1 MNVESSLNSDTAA
14 DLVIHESDVE
24 GAVLTQ
30 ATGPATGPVVQV
42 QVPAGE
48 NVVRIP
54 VTAGETIQ
62 LPFPTDGLDAR
73 LGDENGNLAIKSG
86 DVTVILQG
94 YADAS
99 QAAPIEIVGSNGE
112 HVDVA
117 STLASTD
124 PNLDIQTAAGPAA
137 GDPGAG
143 PDNSGGLFAPFEPS
157 SGIGGLDAVGGLEA
171 TALNYI
177 VIQRTNT
184 FFDPQDDLTALATDE
199 PTGIAPIN
207 YNDTNSGDENSYRD
221 TNVMIVLDISGSM
234 LEDADATTAGTQSR
248 LSIAKAALSNLLHT
262 YETLGDVRVT
272 LVTFD
277 KTASIPFSWGSV
289 SDAITAIEA
298 LLIGDSKAL
307 TNYEA
312 ALKAAESAYEAP
324 GKLTGDV
331 DNVVYFVSDGK
342 PTWGGDKDNAN
353 HLTAGQKDAW
363 DAFLEDP
370 SNGIHHVYAVGIGD
384 DIAGSPANP
393 DRDLKD
399 VADPD
404 RDHLPGNDVLYVTD
418 PLDLG
423 TQLGG
428 TVEGHSITGNVLD
441 GSNTSGVGDNGA
453 AGTPDAS
460 GDGTT
465 HIYTFS
471 YDAADDGHDVSFSW
485 DGTASVVTQDGP
497 GGVNVIISGREVSFD
512 TENGR
517 MTFHFDT
524 GSYTFVPGWVSE
536 DADVVF
542 HYGTSDS
549 DGDVDQPD
557 TGTGDNDQGGTSV
570 PGGADLVITIHDVP
584 EPQVSVASIE
594 HVETFVSPTTI
605 PGDQEAA
612 ALAAG

>member
-1 MNVESSLNSDTAA
+1 MNVESRLNSDAVA

-30 ATGPATGPVVQV
+30 ATGPVIQV

-99 QAAPIEIVGSNGE
+99 QAAPVEIVGSNGE

-117 STLASTD
+117 ATLASTD
-124 PNLDIQTAAGPAA
+124 PNLDIQTAAGAAA
-137 GDPGAG
+137 GDPGTG
-143 PDNSGGLFAPFEPS
+143 PDNSGGVFAPFDPND
-157 SGIGGLDAVGGLEA
+157 GIGGLDAVGGLEA
-171 TALNYI
+171 TALNYT
-177 VIQRTNT
+177 VIQRANT
-184 FFDPQDDLTALATDE
+184 FYDPQDDLTTLAADE

-207 YNDTNSGDENSYRD
+207 YNDANSGDENGYRD
-221 TNVMIVLDISGSM
+221 TNVMIVLDVSGSM
-234 LEDADATTAGTQSR
+234 KEDADSTVDGVQSR
-248 LSIAKAALSNLLHT
+248 IDIAQAALSNLLHT

-272 LVTFD
+272 VVAFNQGAETL
-277 KTASIPFSWGSV
+277 FSWGSV
-289 SDAITAIEA
+289 SDAIAAIEA
-298 LLIGDSKAL
+298 IILDPKAL
-307 TNYEA
+307 TNYQA
-312 ALKAAESAYEAP
+312 ALEQAETAWGAS

-353 HLTAGQKDAW
+353 HLTAGQKAAW

-370 SNGIHHVYAVGIGD
+370 SNGIDHVYAVGIGD
-384 DIAGSPANP
+384 DIGGSPATP

-404 RDHLPGNDVLYVTD
+404 RDHVPAQDVLYVTD

-423 TQLGG
+423 TTLIG
-428 TVEGHSITGNVLD
+428 TIEGHSIGGNVLD
-441 GSNTSGVGDNGA
+441 GSNTSQVGDNA
-453 AGTPDAS
+453 TPGQADSA

-471 YDAADDGHDVSFSW
+471 YDSADDAYDVSFSW
-485 DGTASVVTQDGP
+485 DGTAANVSQDAAGGINVV
-497 GGVNVIISGREVSFD
+497 ISGREVSFD
-512 TENGR
+512 TDSGR

-524 GSYTFVPGWVSE
+524 GSYTFTPGGVSH
-536 DADVVF
+536 DTDVVF
-542 HYGTSDS
+542 HYGTRDS
-549 DGDVDQPD
+549 DGDTDPAD
-557 TGTGDNDQGGTSV
+557 TGSGDNDQGGTSV
-570 PGGADLVITIHDVP
+570 PGGADLVITIHDVQ
-584 EPQVSVASIE
+584 EPQVSLASTE
-594 HVETFVSPTTI
+594 HVDTFVAPTTV

-612 ALAAG
+612 ALAAS

>member
-1 MNVESSLNSDTAA
+1 MNVESRLNSDTVA

-30 ATGPATGPVVQV
+30 ATGPVVQI

-48 NVVRIP
+48 NIVRIP
-54 VTAGETIQ
+54 VTAGETVQ

-99 QAAPIEIVGSNGE
+99 QAAPVEIVGSNGE

-117 STLASTD
+117 ATLASTD

-137 GDPGAG
+137 GDAGTG
-143 PDNSGGLFAPFEPS
+143 PDNSGGVFAPFDPND
-157 SGIGGLDAVGGLEA
+157 GIGGLDAVGGLEA
-171 TALNYI
+171 TALNYV
-177 VIQRTNT
+177 VIQRAST
-184 FFDPQDDLTALATDE
+184 FYDPQDDVTALDE

-207 YNDTNSGDENSYRD
+207 YNDANSGDENGYRD
-221 TNVMIVLDISGSM
+221 TNVMIVLDVSGSM
-234 LEDADATTAGTQSR
+234 LEDADSVAAGTQSR

-277 KTASIPFSWGSV
+277 KTASIPFAWGSV
-289 SDAITAIEA
+289 SDAIAAIEA
-298 LLIGDSKAL
+298 LLIGDPQAV

-312 ALKAAESAYEAP
+312 ALKAAENAYEAP
-324 GKLTGDV
+324 GKLSGDV

-342 PTWGGDKDNAN
+342 PTWGGDKDNGN
-353 HLTAGQKDAW
+353 HLTAGQKAAW

-384 DIAGSPANP
+384 DITGSPATP

-423 TQLGG
+423 TQLIG
-428 TVEGHSITGNVLD
+428 TVEGHSIAGNVLD
-441 GSNTSGVGDNGA
+441 GSNTSGVGDNGTS
-453 AGTPDAS
+453 GTPDAA

-465 HIYTFS
+465 HVYTFS
-471 YDAADDGHDVSFSW
+471 YDGADNGYDVSFSW
-485 DGTASVVTQDGP
+485 DGTAGSVTQDGP
-497 GGVNVIISGREVSFD
+497 GGVNVTISGREVSFD
-512 TENGR
+512 TESGR

-524 GSYTFVPGWVSE
+524 GGYTFTPGGVSH
-536 DADVVF
+536 DTDVVF
-542 HYGTSDS
+542 HYGTRDS

-570 PGGADLVITIHDVP
+570 PGGGDLVITIHDVP
-584 EPQVSVASIE
+584 EPQVSLASVE
-594 HVETFVSPTTI
+594 HVETFVAPTSL

-612 ALAAG
+612 ALAAS

>member
-1 MNVESSLNSDTAA
+1 MNVESSLNSDTVA
-14 DLVIHESDVE
+14 DLVIHERDVE
-24 GAVLTQ
+24 GAILTQ
-30 ATGPATGPVVQV
+30 GAGPVVQV

-48 NVVRIP
+48 NIVRIP

-99 QAAPIEIVGSNGE
+99 QAAPIEIVGSNGAQ
-112 HVDVA
+112 VDVA
-117 STLASTD
+117 EVLASTD

-143 PDNSGGLFAPFEPS
+143 PDNSGGVFAPFDPS
-157 SGIGGLDAVGGLEA
+157 EGLGGLEAVGGLEA
-171 TALNYI
+171 TALNYV

-184 FFDPQDDLTALATDE
+184 FYDPQDDDLTTLAVDE
-199 PTGIAPIN
+199 PTGLAPIN
-207 YNDTNSGDENSYRD
+207 YNDANSGDENGYRD

-234 LEDADATTAGTQSR
+234 KEDADSTVDGVQSR
-248 LSIAKAALSNLLHT
+248 LEIAQAALSNLLHT

-272 LVTFD
+272 VVTFD
-277 KTASIPFSWGSV
+277 KTASTAFSWGSV
-289 SDAITAIEA
+289 SDAIAAIEA
-298 LLIGDSKAL
+298 IILDPKAV
-307 TNYEA
+307 TNYQA
-312 ALKAAESAYEAP
+312 ALAEAETAWGGA

-353 HLTAGQKDAW
+353 HLTAAQKAAW

-370 SNGIHHVYAVGIGD
+370 SNGIDHVYAVGIGD
-384 DIAGSPANP
+384 DIGGSPATP

-404 RDHLPGNDVLYVTD
+404 RDHVPAQDVLYVTD

-423 TQLGG
+423 TTLIG
-428 TVEGHSITGNVLD
+428 TVEGHSIAGNVLD
-441 GSNTSGVGDNGA
+441 GTNTSQVGDNATPGQADA
-453 AGTPDAS
+453 A

-465 HIYTFS
+465 HIYTLS
-471 YDAADDGHDVSFSW
+471 YDSADDAYDVSFSW
-485 DGTASVVTQDGP
+485 DGTSANVSQDAAGGINVV
-497 GGVNVIISGREVSFD
+497 ISGREVSFD
-512 TENGR
+512 TDSGR

-524 GSYTFVPGWVSE
+524 GSYTFTPGGVSE
-536 DADVVF
+536 DTNVVF
-542 HYGTSDS
+542 HYGTKDS
-549 DGDVDQPD
+549 DGDVDQAD
-557 TGTGDNDQGGTSV
+557 TGTGDNDQGGTIV
-570 PGGADLVITIHDVP
+570 PGGADLVITIHNTDTP
-584 EPQVSVASIE
+584 EVALASVE
-594 HVETFVSPTTI
+594 HVETYIAPTSI
-605 PGDQEAA
+605 PGEQEAA
-612 ALAAG
+612 ALAAS